1 MDTLVAKSLF
11 QKMFCAEA
19 TKYGSYLVVAFSFK
33 FGNNPEIMYNFC

>member
-19 TKYGSYLVVAFSFK
+19 TKYGSCLFVAFSFK
-33 FGNNPEIMYNFC
+33 FANNPEMMYNFC